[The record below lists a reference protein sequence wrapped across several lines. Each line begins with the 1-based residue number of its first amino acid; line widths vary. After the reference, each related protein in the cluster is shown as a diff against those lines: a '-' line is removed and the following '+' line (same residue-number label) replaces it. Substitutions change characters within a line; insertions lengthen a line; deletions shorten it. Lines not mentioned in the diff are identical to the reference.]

1 MHHNNVFVKPATPD
15 CSATPLPGE
24 LPHVLPQAA
33 PNPYFRCPCCLHW
46 QPTKTAKT
54 VQPWLVNNSRAIVFC
69 PACFDAFEQL
79 TETDSMILNLHSYLD
94 GAR

>member
-1 MHHNNVFVKPATPD
+1 MTQIKPDVKTLKGSHTATPTN
-15 CSATPLPGE
+15 STTQNITPS
-24 LPHVLPQAA
+24 H
-33 PNPYFRCPCCLHW
+33 FRCPCCLHW
-46 QPTKTAKT
+46 HPIGTAKT

-69 PACFDAFEQL
+69 VPCFTAFEQL